1 MAFEEIN
8 KPTNID
14 RVTDLIDLDIEAGQ
28 EVEIDSPV
36 PENGDV
42 EVNFGQDGSAVLDYM
57 PDEMN
62 VEDTIP
68 FNANLADYMDE
79 SELGAVAAQLLGDF
93 EEDRMSRD
101 EWEDA
106 YVKGLDLLGF
116 RYEDRDRPF
125 PGASGVTHPLLAESV
140 TQFQAQAF
148 KELLPAQGPVKTE
161 VLGLATPE
169 IEAQADRVR
178 EFMNYEIT
186 TVMEEYTPEMDQLLF
201 YLPLAGSAFKKVY
214 YDTSLQRAVSRF
226 VPVEDLVVP
235 YAASDLGTCTRIT
248 HIVKMTYN
256 EIRNQQLSGF
266 YRDIE
271 ITPTYI
277 TTQTTTQD
285 KVEELEGISG
295 SGNDMMYELLEFHVA
310 MELVGFE
317 DPDGLHLPFIITID
331 RTSSQVLSIRR
342 NYYEDDAQKKKIPYF
357 VHYKFLPGLG
367 FYGFGLIHMIGG
379 LSRTATA
386 ALRQLIDAG
395 TLANLPAGFKARGIR
410 IRDDETPLQ
419 PGEFRDVDAPGGA
432 LKDAL
437 MPLPYKEPSATL
449 FQLMGFCVEAGQR
462 FAAVT
467 DMQVGEGNEQAAV
480 GTTLALLEQ
489 GTKVMSAVHKRLHY
503 AQKTEFRILARV
515 FSEFLPPEYPY
526 QVVGGDQMIKQQDFD
541 GRIDVIPVS
550 DPNFFSFAQRI
561 SLAQQELQLV
571 QSNPDIHN
579 IKEAYRRM
587 YTALGSQNIETL
599 LLPDPPP
606 PQPTSPALENA
617 AALMGAPLQAFP
629 DQDHDAHIE
638 SHITFLENPMASMNP
653 PVATSLL
660 TDILQHVAFKAEE
673 IAEQQLQ
680 QMAQQD
686 PQLQQQLMQE
696 QQMMQQQQMMAQQ
709 GGMPPQ
715 PMPPNPVREQIKA
728 QTEANLLEELMPR
741 VNEVMN
747 LPQDNEGV
755 LELKQKE
762 LMIRSQENE
771 DDKRIAEDKLALER
785 EKMEVREETDEEKMR
800 SQEDIAALRAS
811 ISREKMNQPKGK

>member
-1 MAFEEIN
+1 MVDEF
-8 KPTNID
+8 KQPTNID

-28 EVEIDSPV
+28 EVEIEAPL
-36 PENGDV
+36 PEDMDI
-42 EVNFGQDGSAVLDYM
+42 EVNFAQDGSAVLDFM

-62 VEDTIP
+62 VEAMIP
-68 FNANLADYMDE
+68 FNANLAEYMDE
-79 SELGAVAAQLLGDF
+79 GELGALSAQLMGDF

-101 EWEDA
+101 EWEDT

-140 TQFQAQAF
+140 TQFQASAF
-148 KELLPAQGPVKTE
+148 KELLPARGPVKTE
-161 VLGLATPE
+161 IIGAATPE
-169 IEAQADRVR
+169 VEAQADRVR

-186 TVMEEYTPEMDQLLF
+186 CVMEEYTPEMDQLLF

-214 YDTSLQRAVSRF
+214 YDPSLQRAVSKF

-235 YAASDLGTCTRIT
+235 YAASDLETCSRIT
-248 HIVKMTYN
+248 HVVKMNYN
-256 EIRNQQLSGF
+256 EVRNQQLSGF

-271 ITPTYI
+271 ITPAYN
-277 TTQTTTQD
+277 TTQTVTQD
-285 KVEELEGISG
+285 KVEEIEGISG
-295 SGNDMMYELLEFHVA
+295 AGNDMMYELLEFHVV
-310 MELVGFE
+310 MEIPGFE

-331 RTSSQVLSIRR
+331 RTSGRVLSIRR
-342 NYYEDDAQKKKIPYF
+342 NYYEDDPLKQKVTYF

-386 ALRQLIDAG
+386 ALRQLVDAG
-395 TLANLPAGFKARGIR
+395 TLSNLPAGFKARGIR
-410 IRDDETPLQ
+410 IRDDETPLE

-432 LKDAL
+432 LRDSL
-437 MPLPYKEPSATL
+437 MPLPYKEPSGTL
-449 FQLMGFCVEAGQR
+449 FNLMGFCVEAGQR
-462 FAAVT
+462 FAAIT

-480 GTTLALLEQ
+480 GTTLALMEQ

-515 FSEFLPPEYPY
+515 FSEYLPPEYPY
-526 QVVGGDQMIKQQDFD
+526 QVVGGDQMIKQADFD
-541 GRIDVIPVS
+541 GRVDVIPVS

-571 QSNPDIHN
+571 QSNPEIHN
-579 IKEAYRRM
+579 MKEAYRRM
-587 YTALGSQNIETL
+587 YTALGSENIEAL
-599 LLPDPPP
+599 LMPDPPP
-606 PQPTSPALENA
+606 PMPVSPALENA
-617 AALMGAPLQAFP
+617 SAMMGAPLTAFP

-638 SHITFLENPMASMNP
+638 SHISFLENAMAKMNP
-653 PVATSLL
+653 MVSTALL
-660 TDILQHVAFKAEE
+660 SNIFQHVAFKAEQ

-696 QQMMQQQQMMAQQ
+696 QQMMQQSMMAEQQ
-709 GGMPPQ
+709 GMLAP
-715 PMPPNPVREQIKA
+715 PMPPNPMREQLKA
-728 QTEANLLEELMPR
+728 QTEAGLLDDLMPR
-741 VNEVMN
+741 INEIMAVAEG
-747 LPQDNEGV
+747 NEGV
-755 LELKQKE
+755 LALKQEE
-762 LMIRSQENE
+762 LMIRSQENK
-771 DDKRIAEDKLALER
+771 DDKRIAEEKLELER
-785 EKMEVREETDEEKMR
+785 EKMNVREETDEEKMR

-811 ISREKMNQPKGK
+811 ISREKMEQAKKK